1 MRSRRLA
8 LVFASLFFLLG
19 ARHRAVHHPVG
30 LPQPPV
36 DIWTTS
42 NASAVATK
50 HLALDLTVDF
60 ETRQLRGSATHTI
73 ENLTGATTFVLDVRD
88 LDISSVTL
96 DGTTPAL
103 WSLNQTEVGEA
114 LTIGIQPGT
123 RAVTIHY
130 ATAPDAAGLHW
141 NTAMQ
146 SYGRQ
151 EPYLYSVSEAIYART
166 WIPVQDSP
174 SRRMTYEATLRVPP
188 QLLALMSAENNPT
201 TTNGTGVYTFRM
213 TRTIPAYLI
222 ALAVGRLEFRSLDGR
237 SGVYAEP
244 ELLDD
249 AVWELQSVPA
259 MMSAAE
265 EIAGPYPFLRYDVLL
280 MPPTYILGGMEHPLL
295 NFIHPFAVVTGNRPA
310 QPEPQLLIAH
320 ELAHS
325 WAGDLVTL
333 ATWDDVWLNE
343 GFASYLALR
352 IMEEVAGVERS
363 ELSYFLDRRSYARF
377 AANVLQ
383 PERTVMHRRVEGPD
397 GAFDSTAYTKGE
409 LFLRT
414 LEDLL
419 GRSTFDRFLRRWF
432 ERYSWRWVDDVAF
445 VTTLSEFV
453 PAGTDLRVH
462 EWIYEPRLPSN
473 ITAATFS
480 VIYARAEQRAT
491 AFVNGTPVAEL
502 SPSTWT
508 AVDVE
513 QFFEIAPEPMVRA
526 RVAELDAA
534 LHFSGMAS
542 PPLRWLFA
550 AIRANYMP
558 AMDAVER
565 GLMRGGPN
573 GLIMNFYFVLAET
586 NPDYAREM
594 YSRYRDRYD
603 RQVQDVV
610 EGILRDASGMRDAA

>member
-8 LVFASLFFLLG
+8 LVLASFFFLLA

-60 ETRQLRGSATHTI
+60 QTRQLRGSATHTI
-73 ENLTGATTFVLDVRD
+73 ENLTGATTFVLDARN
-88 LDISSVTL
+88 LEISSVTL

-103 WSLNQTEVGEA
+103 WSLSQTDVGGA

-123 RAVTIHY
+123 RTVTIHY
-130 ATAPDAAGLHW
+130 ATSPGAAGLHW

-146 SYGRQ
+146 SYGRK
-151 EPYLYSVSEAIYART
+151 EPYLYSVSEAVFART

-174 SRRMTYEATLRVPP
+174 SRRMTWEATLRVPP
-188 QLLALMSAENNPT
+188 QVLALMSAENNPT

-213 TRTIPAYLI
+213 TKTVPAYLI

-265 EIAGPYPFLRYDVLL
+265 EIAGPYPFLRYDILL

-310 QPEPQLLIAH
+310 PPEPQLLIAH

-352 IMEEVAGVERS
+352 IMEAVAGAERV

-377 AANVLQ
+377 AANTLN
-383 PERTVMHRRVEGPD
+383 PERTIMHRRVEGPD

-419 GRSTFDRFLRRWF
+419 GRPTFDRFLRRWF
-432 ERYSWRWVDDVAF
+432 ERYAWRWVDDVAF

-453 PAGTDLRVH
+453 PSGTELRVQ
-462 EWIYEPRLPSN
+462 EWIYGTRLPSN
-473 ITAATFS
+473 VTAATS
-480 VIYARAEQRAT
+480 SAIYTRAEQRAT
-491 AFVNGTPVAEL
+491 AFANGTPVAEL

-508 AVDVE
+508 AVDIE
-513 QFFEIAPEPMVRA
+513 QFFEIAPATAVQE

-534 LHFSGMAS
+534 LHFSGMPS

-565 GLMRGGPN
+565 WLQRGGPN
-573 GLIMNFYFVLAET
+573 GLIVNFYFVLLET
-586 NPDYAREM
+586 NPSYAREAFA
-594 YSRYRDRYD
+594 RYRERYD
-603 RQVQDVV
+603 RDVQDSV
-610 EGILRDASGMRDAA
+610 ESILKDAGALREAA